1 MGQGVRP
8 ADRKRGRYSRGELTT
23 LFGHTPGQVPGLT
36 GVVAVAAGMGHFVAL
51 KADGTVWAWGS
62 NYRGQLGDGTTQD
75 RLAPVRVLLPE
86 TQ

>member
-1 MGQGVRP
+1 M
-8 ADRKRGRYSRGELTT
+8 TT

-51 KADGTVWAWGS
+51 KADGTVWARGS
-62 NYRGQLGDGTTQD
+62 NYRGKLGDRTTQD
-75 RLAPVRVLLPE
+75 RLDPERVLLPE